1 MLTFD
6 QLSFWEKES
15 YMNHAE
21 VVIIG
26 SGIVGLSTAI
36 HIKQNDP
43 SRNVLVLERSYLPFG
58 ASTKNAGFAC
68 IGSPSEILDDLNH
81 ISEDLVYE
89 TIAKRWKGLLYLK
102 ELLGT
107 SVIDYKELGSHELF
121 DSTQVEN
128 YEKCIDR
135 LPYLND
141 ILQDITG
148 IKTVFEPNKNVI
160 AQNGFNG
167 FTKAI
172 QHHAEGQLDIGKM
185 MVALHKKAI
194 SLGVQI
200 LNNIS
205 VKAIYDQR
213 VVTNYGDLSFQQL
226 AICTNGFASD
236 LLPKEDIEPARAQVL
251 ITKPISDL
259 TIKGIYHF
267 DAGYYYFRNVGN
279 RILFGGGRNQDI
291 AGERTTQVKTT
302 EKIIGH
308 LEDLLKTKILP
319 DTSFEIEQRWAGI
332 MGVGKSK
339 SPIIKQIN
347 SNQYAAVRLGGMGVA
362 IGSLVGKELATLMLE

>member
-107 SVIDYKELGSHELF
+107 SAIDYKELGSHELF

-160 AQNGFNG
+160 AQNGFIG

-172 QHHAEGQLDIGKM
+172 QHHAEGQLDTGKM